1 MNVYDIMTSR
11 HVSSL
16 DIEQVEL
23 DTLRKMYETLKNGGD
38 TYGNTDD
45 VAVLAL
51 AIGSQNLSSGRD
63 FQD

>member
-45 VAVLAL
+45 VAVYMDKPRL
-51 AIGSQNLSSGRD
+51 
-63 FQD
+63 

>member
-23 DTLRKMYETLKNGGD
+23 DTLRKMYETLKMAG
-38 TYGNTDD
+38 TLM
-45 VAVLAL
+45 V
-51 AIGSQNLSSGRD
+51 IRMM
-63 FQD
+63 